1 MAAGVPPHK
10 IHRAFTS
17 GAEACHRARLAR
29 GRLVMA
35 YLAMVLF
42 IALFAFGR
50 TYFGWSDPGGY
61 VQLSL
66 VSTFVFGAICGYRA
80 KS

>member
-1 MAAGVPPHK
+1 MPRRRRTHK
-10 IHRAFTS
+10 FHRAFTCS
-17 GAEACHRARLAR
+17 EENGARARLAR
-29 GRLVMA
+29 GRVTMA

-42 IALFAFGR
+42 IAVFAFGR
-50 TYFGWSDPGGY
+50 TYFGWTDPGGY